1 MSAPVAPKPGPPPS
15 ARPTVACGHCQ
26 GRHTVEGVRLC
37 SRKQDARGWAARQR
51 ADATRSE

>member
-1 MSAPVAPKPGPPPS
+1 MSAPAVPKPAPPPS
-15 ARPTVACGHCQ
+15 ARPLVACGHCR

-37 SRKQDARGWAARQR
+37 SRQQDARGWAARQR